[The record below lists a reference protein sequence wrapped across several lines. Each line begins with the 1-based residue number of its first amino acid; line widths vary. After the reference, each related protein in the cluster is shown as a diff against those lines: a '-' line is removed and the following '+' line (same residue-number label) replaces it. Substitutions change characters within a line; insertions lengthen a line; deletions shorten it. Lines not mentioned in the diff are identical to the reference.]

1 MTAKENKPL
10 EFPPV
15 HLRECAAFPK
25 MIVGGFGMRM
35 RKLSRV
41 SGKLPL
47 TKSIVTAGLA
57 LIFLILTGSQNANAL
72 PAFARKYGLRC
83 SACHES
89 WPMLNYFGQK
99 FKDNG
104 YQLMN
109 DRDAPIWQNP
119 GYWPITFRITPI
131 WHRVSTGKVA
141 VDQGSGITRITTSG
155 FDLSGL
161 DFHTGG
167 TLEKNFSFYVLPS
180 SDATASFHFETVMAR
195 LDNLAGSTWLNLKLG
210 KFELD
215 NLLSEKRILT
225 LTGNGGIYQLYHFS
239 PPGDGNIFGQMGDN
253 QLGVELMGHSL
264 DDRTRYSAALLS
276 STDGNVGLPYGNAYT
291 GFFTF
296 SQAFDT
302 GRLGVDRIG
311 AYAMIGQAPTYFLTQ
326 ATVPI
331 PGSGISNKS
340 FHREG
345 FVGQFYFGPHF
356 DVQVVTQH
364 GWDNAWFGQGYGDPI
379 DNPGGPN
386 NLTGTFLPPGSQ
398 APTWNGVL
406 FEPHYVYS
414 PQLIFLARYETMRMS
429 RQASAANA
437 SNFGNLSTYTLGFRY
452 NPFMTSRAGF
462 AWHNEYNWLHQ
473 DGTGPMAGAAG
484 LNVNTSEVLTGFD
497 FDF

>member
-1 MTAKENKPL
+1 MQ
-10 EFPPV
+10 
-15 HLRECAAFPK
+15 
-25 MIVGGFGMRM
+25 MGMQSRQ
-35 RKLSRV
+35 RGISSWGKHFLTVALVLVFLVLS
-41 SGKLPL
+41 S
-47 TKSIVTAGLA
+47 
-57 LIFLILTGSQNANAL
+57 SQHADAL

-119 GYWPITFRITPI
+119 GYWPVTFRITPI
-131 WHRVSTGKVA
+131 WHRVSVGKVA
-141 VDQGSGITRITTSG
+141 VDQGTGITRITTSG

-180 SDATASFHFETVMAR
+180 SDSTASFHFETVMAR
-195 LDNLAGSTWLNLKLG
+195 LDNLFGSPWLNLKLG

-225 LTGNGGIYQLYHFS
+225 LTGNGGIYQLYHFI
-239 PPGDGNIFGQMGDN
+239 PVGDGNIFGQMGDN
-253 QLGVELMGHSL
+253 QLGVEVMGHSYN
-264 DDRTRYSAALLS
+264 DRTRYSAALLS

-291 GFFTF
+291 GFFAA

-302 GRLGVDRIG
+302 GKLGVDRIG
-311 AYAMIGQAPTYFLTQ
+311 GYAMIGQAPTYYLT
-326 ATVPI
+326 AGGSPL
-331 PGSGISNKS
+331 PGAGIGNKS

-345 FVGQFYFGPHF
+345 FVGQFYFGEHF
-356 DVQVVTQH
+356 DLQVVTQH
-364 GWDNAWFGQGYGDPI
+364 GWDSAWFGQGYGDPI
-379 DNPGGPN
+379 DTAGAPN
-386 NLTGTFLPPGSQ
+386 NLPGTTLPTGSQ

-414 PQLIFLARYETMRMS
+414 PQLIFIGRYETIRMS
-429 RQASAANA
+429 RQSTPGTP
-437 SNFGNLSTYTLGFRY
+437 SNLGNISTYTLGFRY

-473 DGTGPMAGAAG
+473 DGTGPIIG
-484 LNVNTSEVLTGFD
+484 LNTSNVNTSEVLTGFD

>member
-1 MTAKENKPL
+1 MHMGMQSNQRGVPVSVRYFFTAIL
-10 EFPPV
+10 V
-15 HLRECAAFPK
+15 IAF
-25 MIVGGFGMRM
+25 VV
-35 RKLSRV
+35 LSGQ
-41 SGKLPL
+41 SA
-47 TKSIVTAGLA
+47 S
-57 LIFLILTGSQNANAL
+57 AL

-109 DRDAPIWQNP
+109 DKDAPIWQNP
-119 GYWPITFRITPI
+119 GYWPVTMRMTPM

-141 VDQGSGITRITTSG
+141 VDQGNGITRVTSSG

-167 TLEKNFSFYVLPS
+167 TLEKNFSFYLLPS
-180 SDATASFHFETVMAR
+180 SDSSASFHFETVMAR
-195 LDNLAGSTWLNLKLG
+195 LDNVFGSPWINVKLG

-225 LTGNGGIYQLYHFS
+225 LTGNGGIYQLYHFI
-239 PPGDGNIFGQMGDN
+239 PVGDGNIFGQIGDN
-253 QLGVELMGHSL
+253 QLGVELMGHSYN
-264 DDRTRYSAALLS
+264 DRTRYSASLLS
-276 STDGNVGLPYGNAYT
+276 SSDGTPGLVYGANSYT

-296 SQAFDT
+296 SQAFDA
-302 GRLGVDRIG
+302 GRMGVDRIG
-311 AYAMIGQAPTYFLTQ
+311 AYAMIGQAPTTWLTSGGPNGP
-326 ATVPI
+326 V
-331 PGSGISNKS
+331 PGSGVGNKS

-345 FVGQFYFGPHF
+345 IIGQFYFGQRF
-356 DVQVVTQH
+356 DLQVVTQH
-364 GWDNAWFGQGYGDPI
+364 GWDNAWFGQGYGDLP
-379 DNPGGPN
+379 DLQNGQN
-386 NLTGTFLPPGSQ
+386 NTPPAALPAGSQ

-406 FEPHYVYS
+406 FEPHYIYS
-414 PQLIFLARYETMRMS
+414 PQLVFIGRFETIRMS
-429 RQASAANA
+429 RQATPTNP
-437 SNFGNLSTYTLGFRY
+437 SNLGNISTYTVGYRY

-473 DGTGPMAGAAG
+473 DGTAPNGTGI
-484 LNVNTSEVLTGFD
+484 NTSELMFGFD

>member
-1 MTAKENKPL
+1 
-10 EFPPV
+10 
-15 HLRECAAFPK
+15 
-25 MIVGGFGMRM
+25 MRM
-35 RKLSRV
+35 GNRSRLC
-41 SGKLPL
+41 G
-47 TKSIVTAGLA
+47 TAPWAKHFLVAA
-57 LIFLILTGSQNANAL
+57 LVPVFLILSSSQNASAL

-119 GYWPITFRITPI
+119 GYWPVTFRITPI
-131 WHRVSTGKVA
+131 WHRLSTGKVA

-167 TLEKNFSFYVLPS
+167 TLEKNISFYVLPS
-180 SDATASFHFETVMAR
+180 ANNAASFHFETVMAR
-195 LDNLAGSTWLNLKLG
+195 LDNLFGSSWLNLKLG

-225 LTGNGGIYQLYHFS
+225 LTGNGGIYQLYHFR
-239 PPGDGNIFGQMGDN
+239 PAGDGNIFGQMGDN
-253 QLGVELMGHSL
+253 QLGVELMGHSFN
-264 DDRTRYSAALLS
+264 DRTRYAAALLS
-276 STDGNVGLPYGNAYT
+276 SVDGQVGLPYGNAYT
-291 GFFTF
+291 GYFTV

-302 GRLGVDRIG
+302 GKLGVDRIG
-311 AYAMIGQAPTYFLTQ
+311 AYAMIGQAPTYYLTQ
-326 ATVPI
+326 NTGTTPL
-331 PGSGISNKS
+331 PGSGLSNKS

-345 FVGQFYFGPHF
+345 FVGQFYFGQRF
-356 DVQVVTQH
+356 DLQVVTQH
-364 GWDNAWFGQGYGDPI
+364 GWDNAWFGQGYGDLI
-379 DNPGGPN
+379 GGRASNN
-386 NLTGTFLPPGSQ
+386 NLPGTPLPAGSQ

-406 FEPHYVYS
+406 VEPHFVYS
-414 PQLIFLARYETMRMS
+414 PQLIFIGRFETIRMS
-429 RQASAANA
+429 RQANGAASATPSA
-437 SNFGNLSTYTLGFRY
+437 SNLGNISTYTAGFRY

-473 DGTGPMAGAAG
+473 DGTGPMVGATG
-484 LNVNTSEVLTGFD
+484 LNVNTSELLMGFD

>member
-1 MTAKENKPL
+1 MGKKSSLCGTAPWTK
-10 EFPPV
+10 
-15 HLRECAAFPK
+15 
-25 MIVGGFGMRM
+25 GF
-35 RKLSRV
+35 LV
-41 SGKLPL
+41 AVLVP
-47 TKSIVTAGLA
+47 
-57 LIFLILTGSQNANAL
+57 IFLILSSSQSANAL

-119 GYWPITFRITPI
+119 SYWPVTFRIIPI
-131 WHRVSTGKVA
+131 WHRVSTGKVLYDA
-141 VDQGSGITRITTSG
+141 SGGVSNGITRTTVSG
-155 FDLSGL
+155 FDISGL

-180 SDATASFHFETVMAR
+180 SNNTASFHFETVMAR
-195 LDNLAGSTWLNLKLG
+195 LDNLFGSSWLNIKLG

-225 LTGNGGIYQLYHFS
+225 LTGNGGIYQLYHFR
-239 PPGDGNIFGQMGDN
+239 PQGDGNIFGQMGDN
-253 QLGVELMGHSL
+253 QLGVELMGHSYN
-264 DDRTRYSAALLS
+264 DRTRYSASLLS
-276 STDGNVGLPYGNAYT
+276 SVDGQPGLQYGSNAYT
-291 GFFTF
+291 GFFTV
-296 SQAFDT
+296 SQAFDA
-302 GRLGVDRIG
+302 GRAGVQRLG
-311 AYAMIGQAPTYFLTQ
+311 AYAMIGQAPTTWLTNGGP
-326 ATVPI
+326 TGYL
-331 PGSGISNKS
+331 PGTGAGNKS

-345 FVGQFYFGPHF
+345 FIGQFYLGQHF
-356 DVQVVTQH
+356 DFQVVTQH
-364 GWDNAWFGQGYGDPI
+364 GWDNAWFGQGYGDVLGGSAS
-379 DNPGGPN
+379 NNNTPG
-386 NLTGTFLPPGSQ
+386 TTLPVGSQ

-414 PQLIFLARYETMRMS
+414 PQLIFIGRYETIRMS
-429 RQASAANA
+429 RQANGPASATPNP
-437 SNFGNLSTYTLGFRY
+437 SNFGNISTYTVGYRY

-473 DGTGPMAGAAG
+473 DGTGPSLG
-484 LNVNTSEVLTGFD
+484 LPNTVNLNTSELLLGFD